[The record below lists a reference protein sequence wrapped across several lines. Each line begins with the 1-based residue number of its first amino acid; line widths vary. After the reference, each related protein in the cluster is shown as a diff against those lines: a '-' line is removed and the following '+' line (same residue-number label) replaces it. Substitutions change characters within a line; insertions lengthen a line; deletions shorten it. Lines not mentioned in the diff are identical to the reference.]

1 MGRKAVDLDLVI
13 TPQASAIVADSIA
26 IEAAYKQELSFRVA
40 SAIEEAYKLELPVI
54 EEAFVNTDVTCIEE
68 VLKVVGAFLNLHR
81 NKQALVHKLAHF
93 LQAQKLEVGC
103 FF

>member
-40 SAIEEAYKLELPVI
+40 SAIEEA
-54 EEAFVNTDVTCIEE
+54 FVDTDVTCIEE